1 MNEQIPFILALHNTT
16 TLQPLMRF
24 FTFLGNEEF
33 FLLLI
38 PLVYLCID
46 RRIGARLGCIVLL
59 CDSLAF
65 MLKLFFHLPR
75 PYWIDSRIQVAEGL
89 RDTSYGLPSSHA
101 QVSTAVWFFLAAH
114 AKKVWMWIVAGILVL
129 LISLSRVYLGV
140 HFPSDVIGGWIVG
153 ALFLVLFLRYET
165 SLRKWF
171 GSFSWLQQVAWS
183 FMFSVLLFTLGF
195 ALRQLLSS
203 TPDPAQWASMT
214 QGESRSLAA
223 LAGRTGGLFG
233 LGAGLAMMHKW
244 ARFEAGGNF
253 AQQLARLFI
262 ALVGLMTLRIG
273 LSRIFPS
280 EPEGADWFFR
290 FVRYALMTWWV
301 AFLAPLLFLKLRLI
315 QTASADSAVER
326 PSSGAVST
334 G

>member
-1 MNEQIPFILALHNTT
+1 MNEQVPFILALHNIPA
-16 TLQPLMRF
+16 LQPLMQF

-46 RRIGARLGCIVLL
+46 RRLGARLGCIVLL

-114 AKKVWMWIVAGILVL
+114 VKKAWMWIAAAILVFM
-129 LISLSRVYLGV
+129 ISLSRVYLGV
-140 HFPSDVIGGWIVG
+140 HFPTDIIGGWIVG
-153 ALFLVLFLRYET
+153 ALFLVLFLRYEP

-171 GSFSWLQQVAWS
+171 GSFSWQQQVAWA

-280 EPEGADWFFR
+280 EPESADWFFR

-301 AFLAPLLFLKLRLI
+301 AFLAPLLFLKLRLA
-315 QTASADSAVER
+315 QPAPAGSASAGPD
-326 PSSGAVST
+326 SGAVSV

>member
-16 TLQPLMRF
+16 ALQPLMRF

-46 RRIGARLGCIVLL
+46 RRIGARLGFIVLL

-75 PYWIDSRIQVAEGL
+75 PYWIDPRIQVAQGL

-101 QVSTAVWFFLAAH
+101 QVSTAVWFFFAAH
-114 AKKVWMWIVAGILVL
+114 SKKAWMWIVAAIIVFF
-129 LISLSRVYLGV
+129 ISLSRVYLGV
-140 HFPSDVIGGWIVG
+140 HFPTDVIGGWIVG

-165 SLRKWF
+165 SLRRWF

-203 TPDPAQWASMT
+203 TLDPAQWASMT

-223 LAGRTGGLFG
+223 LASRTGGLFG
-233 LGAGLAMMHKW
+233 LGAGLAMMHQW
-244 ARFEAGGNF
+244 ARFEAGGTL
-253 AQQLARLFI
+253 AQRVARLLI
-262 ALVGLMTLRIG
+262 SLVGLMTLRIG
-273 LSRIFPS
+273 LSRVFPS
-280 EPEGADWFFR
+280 EPEAADWFFR

-301 AFLAPLLFLKLRLI
+301 AFLAPLLFLKLRLV

-326 PSSGAVST
+326 PSSGTVST

>member
-1 MNEQIPFILALHNTT
+1 MQFL
-16 TLQPLMRF
+16 R
-24 FTFLGNEEF
+24 FLGNEEF

-46 RRIGARLGCIVLL
+46 RRLGARLGCIVLL

-65 MLKLFFHLPR
+65 MLKLFLHLPR
-75 PYWIDSRIQVAEGL
+75 PYWIDSSHSGCGSL
-89 RDTSYGLPSSHA
+89 RDTVMACRPSMRRSNGSVVLSGCA
-101 QVSTAVWFFLAAH
+101 RQKS
-114 AKKVWMWIVAGILVL
+114 WMWIAAAILVFM
-129 LISLSRVYLGV
+129 ISLSRVYLGV
-140 HFPSDVIGGWIVG
+140 HFPTDIIGGWIVG
-153 ALFLVLFLRYET
+153 ALFLVLFLHYEP

-171 GSFSWLQQVAWS
+171 GAFSWQQQVAWA

-244 ARFEAGGNF
+244 ARFKAGGNF
-253 AQQLARLFI
+253 AQQLARLLI
-262 ALVGLMTLRIG
+262 ALVGLMTLRVG

-301 AFLAPLLFLKLRLI
+301 AFLAPFLFLSCAWFNRLRRVPLRQSRRRARFLLFEGIRVHA
-315 QTASADSAVER
+315 QSRCTRCPVETR
-326 PSSGAVST
+326 
-334 G
+334 